1 MACEDG
7 TKGFALKYKR
17 DIDVKI
23 NMKLMITDK
32 NLALFIFC
40 TALFL
45 SYPCFAITTAELV
58 KSELSQVTW
67 IQVNEIHSVK
77 LKPNDWQGPA
87 DLSFK
92 YRTKVKDGK
101 IFIWVEVADNQVI
114 FKDAASIASDHVELW
129 LADPRLTEEQKDRIT
144 ILQNKNGKVSV
155 QKAKL
160 EVDRGNFI
168 SYFPDLGKL
177 LRLYTKNKYYSQFIF
192 NNSKLLTGEP
202 RYKTDQIYYEYQL
215 RPGGYQFFAIV
226 PLAGSFDIKTPKLEN
241 IAFLIDVVDVDDTKV
256 NKQKNLISSSIHRQ
270 YGKPDTFNKMKIY
283 PAFNVPIDNELVWK
297 IALTKN
303 SYVGDG
309 YLKVAGKTY
318 IPLVEKEEPFAA
330 GNGAENFMYPG
341 SYAPLQLKD
350 LSQNNNISIYCN
362 NENLVL
368 VKGTSFQHVNL
379 SGHTSGVG
387 NYKCDLLDQ
396 SYKKG
401 IYYFLINLKAET
413 HWPLEWHC
421 SGQGETSLLWIAF
434 NESTNKITANADIYN
449 SCGNG
454 LTPEV
459 DDDFTVPKKVNGNI
473 FINSIGYQNNKDIT
487 FEYSSASPEK
497 GVSVTEE
504 SIDEQ

>member
-1 MACEDG
+1 
-7 TKGFALKYKR
+7 
-17 DIDVKI
+17 
-23 NMKLMITDK
+23 MKNNKSLMIAG
-32 NLALFIFC
+32 NILALFVFC

-45 SYPCFAITTAELV
+45 AAPCFAITNTELV
-58 KSELSQVTW
+58 KSELSQVPW
-67 IQVNEIHSVK
+67 IQVNEIRSVK
-77 LKPNDWQGPA
+77 FKPNEWQGPA

-114 FKDAASIASDHVELW
+114 FRDTGSIASDHVEMW
-129 LADPRLTEEQKDRIT
+129 LVDPRLIEEHKDRIN
-144 ILQNKNGKVSV
+144 ILQNKNGKISA

-160 EVDRGNFI
+160 EVDRGNYI
-168 SYFPDLGKL
+168 SELPDLRKL
-177 LRLYTKNKYYSQFIF
+177 LRQYTKNKYYSQFIV
-192 NNSKLLTGEP
+192 NHSKILTGEP
-202 RYKTDQIYYEYQL
+202 RYQTDQIYYEYQFC
-215 RPGGYQFFAIV
+215 PEGYQFFAIV
-226 PLAGSFDIKTPKLEN
+226 PLAGTFDIKTPKLEN
-241 IAFLIDVVDVDDTKV
+241 IAFLIDVVDVDDPKAS
-256 NKQKNLISSSIHRQ
+256 KQKNLISSSIHRQ
-270 YGKPDTFNKMKIY
+270 YGKPDTFNKMSLS
-283 PAFNVPIDNELVWK
+283 PAFNVPISKELEWK
-297 IALTKN
+297 TALTKN

-330 GNGAENFMYPG
+330 GNAAENFMYPG
-341 SYAPLQLKD
+341 FYAPLQLKD
-350 LSQNNNISIYCN
+350 LSQIKNNSIYCN

-368 VKGTSFQHVNL
+368 VKGANFQHVDL
-379 SGHTSGVG
+379 SRHISGVG
-387 NYKCDLLDQ
+387 DFKCDLLDQ

-434 NESTNKITANADIYN
+434 DEKTNKITTNADIYN

-473 FINSIGYQNNKDIT
+473 SISSTNYQNNKDIT
-487 FEYSSASPEK
+487 FEYSSSNPEK

-504 SIDEQ
+504 AMTKD